1 MADDTTMAWTSP
13 QANRRRTRSVYYE
26 CFLCWLGGCALFAFE
41 PPGCHRPSI
50 ARDHREQPED
60 ASPLFRRFVASY
72 FL

>member
-1 MADDTTMAWTSP
+1 MADDTTRAWTST

-26 CFLCWLGGCALFAFE
+26 CFLWLVGCAVFAFE
-41 PPGCHRPSI
+41 PPGCHRSSI